1 MGDKKEQ
8 FKVLKPFVLNYQICI
23 SFWKYIESNWWFNI
37 WERTN
42 FWGCFC
48 NNLIFQ
54 FKQAPSLLF
63 LFKNLFWINPEAR
76 VAWCINVCSNHRNV
90 TMKRCEAFIRNG
102 ELNAV
107 TLKKIIVINVNLLR
121 HFNEFGLEPDC
132 IGTKTKKYEKLTTKS
147 VLKMLQISSN
157 HKLAYAPLLPHFLS
171 TFCPQSYCTDLVVTK
186 LMIITLEH
194 ST

>member
-1 MGDKKEQ
+1 
-8 FKVLKPFVLNYQICI
+8 
-23 SFWKYIESNWWFNI
+23 
-37 WERTN
+37 
-42 FWGCFC
+42 
-48 NNLIFQ
+48 
-54 FKQAPSLLF
+54 
-63 LFKNLFWINPEAR
+63 
-76 VAWCINVCSNHRNV
+76 
-90 TMKRCEAFIRNG
+90 MKRCEAFIRNG

-147 VLKMLQISSN
+147 VLKMLQISSH
-157 HKLAYAPLLPHFLS
+157 HKLAYVPLLPHFLT
-171 TFCPQSYCTDLVVTK
+171 TFCPESYCTDLVVTK